1 MVPHDPEQEPPDDA
15 VEDRVDEHDH
25 LAGLLELTDEFFRQA
40 SPQVRAERAL
50 FLTTQH
56 RWSPECGFHAYLDS
70 LSFTAPRTAK
80 SDEEQH
86 AVTGPGV
93 RPARLRRTGGYW

>member
-1 MVPHDPEQEPPDDA
+1 MVPDDPNKNHQTTQPKTASTSTTTSPGFSNSPTSSSGRA
-15 VEDRVDEHDH
+15 AQAH
-25 LAGLLELTDEFFRQA
+25 AEL
-40 SPQVRAERAL
+40 AL